1 MEIIGC
7 KDFNDIVAAN
17 ALGRPGPMI
26 LGMHN
31 KYAEGKKDPSSIT
44 YLHPKLEPIL
54 KKTYGVLCLSGDVEI
69 YDLKTGKFEQFFD
82 LGLNNAYSFGFYG
95 DTIKVY
101 YAWIGESFSYDLD
114 EKDPL
119 NRFGGLFDG
128 FTYGDG
134 RFVLICK
141 ITTDEEIR
149 ASYRRDVFIEV
160 KMNENE

>member
-1 MEIIGC
+1 
-7 KDFNDIVAAN
+7 
-17 ALGRPGPMI
+17 MI
-26 LGMHN
+26 NL
-31 KYAEGKKDPSSIT
+31 KLAE
-44 YLHPKLEPIL
+44 
-54 KKTYGVLCLSGDVEI
+54 

-128 FTYGDG
+128 RTYGEG
-134 RFVLICK
+134 RFVLIFNYQDN
-141 ITTDEEIR
+141 ININIEYDGYEDVYIYTLGTDIEV
-149 ASYRRDVFIEV
+149 SFIEP
-160 KMNENE
+160 ENLHENPELYEKINK